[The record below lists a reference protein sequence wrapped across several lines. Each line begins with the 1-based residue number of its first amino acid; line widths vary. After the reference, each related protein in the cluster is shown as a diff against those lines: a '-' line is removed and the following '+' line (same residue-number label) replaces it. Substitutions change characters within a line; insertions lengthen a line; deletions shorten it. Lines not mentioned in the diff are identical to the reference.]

1 MGGTVARPS
10 ARRPECYAIGDDDE
24 DIDLWWATG
33 LWLGDGS
40 VSDTCFAIGLTDDEN
55 VKAAVES
62 ANASTFDLDAYGH
75 TEFGMILA
83 RFQAWEAATSFT
95 VHDARITVFDDEHP
109 HGVIMRRCASLRVT
123 SSLLKEHLMD
133 MCVFDDKT
141 VPYETARRCRD
152 DLSIQHKLAL
162 LSGLLDAD
170 GTRSLRDVDS
180 VEFNQAVLPRDNAIN
195 INAARGHGEDE
206 IVLLALGIKYEV
218 LLDIFIYKYLFKI

>member
-1 MGGTVARPS
+1 MERIDNVVTGHLNLGVETRSPVTTVPW
-10 ARRPECYAIGDDDE
+10 DDDE

-109 HGVIMRRCASLRVT
+109 HGVIMRVREFEVT

-170 GTRSLRDVDS
+170 ERD
-180 VEFNQAVLPRDNAIN
+180 PT
-195 INAARGHGEDE
+195 
-206 IVLLALGIKYEV
+206 
-218 LLDIFIYKYLFKI
+218 